1 MKFPLRLTADLT
13 LGLAIRFLRFDP
25 AGSLF
30 VNLPGGGRV
39 DQASSPIVWI
49 GGNEPLELAE
59 TPGIVNSLAAAKRH
73 VFLPTRGILLRR
85 RIHEFQPS
93 PRLHLTLC
101 FDGAEAAHDRRAGC
115 QGAFRDALE
124 SVRAARLSG
133 FLLCA
138 QLILHVPDEAVELD
152 CLHGELRKL
161 DFDGFLIS
169 FARSD
174 SSQVNQELQRAAS
187 GLRRRLL
194 TRRWAL
200 LSTLLDPVWPATAAV
215 SPPDIAPQRRLHETA
230 AQLRPQ
236 AYEESV
242 QAP

>member
-1 MKFPLRLTADLT
+1 MKFPLRLTADLA
-13 LGLAIRFLRFDP
+13 LGLAIRFLRLNGTRP
-25 AGSLF
+25 LL
-30 VNLPGGGRV
+30 VNLSAGGRV
-39 DQASSPIVWI
+39 EQASSPIVWM

-59 TPGIVNSLAAAKRH
+59 TPRIVNSLTASKH

-93 PRLHLTLC
+93 PRLHLTIR
-101 FDGAEAAHDRRAGC
+101 FDGAEAAHDRRAGH
-115 QGAFRDALE
+115 GAFRDALE

-138 QLILHVPDEAVELD
+138 QLVLHAPDEAVELD

-169 FARSD
+169 FARSHA
-174 SSQVNQELQRAAS
+174 SQVNQELHRAAF

-200 LSTLLDPVWPATAAV
+200 LSTLLDPVLWPAPAAV
-215 SPPDIAPQRRLHETA
+215 SPPEIAPQRLPHETA